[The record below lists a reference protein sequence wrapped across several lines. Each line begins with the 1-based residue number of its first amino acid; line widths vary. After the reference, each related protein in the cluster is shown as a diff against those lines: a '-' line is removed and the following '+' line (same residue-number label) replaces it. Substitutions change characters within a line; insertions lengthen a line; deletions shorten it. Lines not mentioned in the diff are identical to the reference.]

1 MYNLEG
7 QPAVVGERTFTDS
20 GNHWAAKA
28 ITWAQQTGV
37 VSGYEDDTF
46 RPNQAVTREE
56 LAQMLYNY
64 AKYKGNGEGGEQAKV
79 EAGKKKI
86 EWGSQIRSYVFDVRR
101 VKDHRTN
108 FQTSDVN
115 GVMDGKID
123 GGRRRRSYESGYP
136 IRFSSYRLPPLPARP
151 SVFFDF

>member
-1 MYNLEG
+1 M
-7 QPAVVGERTFTDS
+7 A
-20 GNHWAAKA
+20 
-28 ITWAQQTGV
+28 
-37 VSGYEDDTF
+37 
-46 RPNQAVTREE
+46 
-56 LAQMLYNY
+56 
-64 AKYKGNGEGGEQAKV
+64 EQAKV

-123 GGRRRRSYESGYP
+123 GFIKAYLMEFAGSGE
-136 IRFSSYRLPPLPARP
+136 
-151 SVFFDF
+151 